1 MAFIEWL
8 GATNAPADDWDGLL
22 GGKGASLERR
32 LRPVTA

>member
-8 GATNAPADDWDGLL
+8 GTTDAPADDWDGLL
-22 GGKGASLERR
+22 GDQGASLERR

>member
-8 GATNAPADDWDGLL
+8 GATDAPADDWDGLP
-22 GGKGASLERR
+22 GGKGASLERC